1 MIVQQDLGYI
11 GAEGKDRT
19 IAAFGQN
26 GNFAIGKSFFEGA
39 NGGHQQH
46 GVANTAGAD
55 QQQSAGTT
63 GRTIASARAWP
74 KPGQQRANRTVD
86 FFQKH

>member
-55 QQQSAGTT
+55 QQQSAGAVGRSIAS
-63 GRTIASARAWP
+63 GRTGP
-74 KPGQQRANRTVD
+74 EPGQRGTDHTVD
-86 FFQKH
+86 FF

>member
-46 GVANTAGAD
+46 GVADTAGAD
-55 QQQSAGTT
+55 QE
-63 GRTIASARAWP
+63 
-74 KPGQQRANRTVD
+74 
-86 FFQKH
+86 